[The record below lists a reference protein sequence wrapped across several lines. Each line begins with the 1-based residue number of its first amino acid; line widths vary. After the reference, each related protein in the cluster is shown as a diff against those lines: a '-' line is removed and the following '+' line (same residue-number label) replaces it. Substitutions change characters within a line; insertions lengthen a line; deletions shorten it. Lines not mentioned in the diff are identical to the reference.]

1 MLPLPQVERSPK
13 EAHRKSAARSRHIAI
28 LLNVKTV
35 GRVHLSGSGPR
46 EPLPL
51 GWSVA
56 LRTRRHQPSY
66 DPRLSA
72 LFLARNEYRGQTRH
86 YAAIDSGGGSG
97 RSVKTFKTW
106 FPTEEIPLGS
116 PFNYLV
122 RLRSAGNSGQLSFC
136 PAKMFHLFRPVPPVI
151 FITAFGDE
159 ELHEQAHH
167 AGALAVINKPLD
179 IDELRA
185 FITSYLANK
194 GA

>member
-1 MLPLPQVERSPK
+1 MDKPGITQQST
-13 EAHRKSAARSRHIAI
+13 AA
-28 LLNVKTV
+28 
-35 GRVHLSGSGPR
+35 
-46 EPLPL
+46 
-51 GWSVA
+51 
-56 LRTRRHQPSY
+56 
-66 DPRLSA
+66 
-72 LFLARNEYRGQTRH
+72 
-86 YAAIDSGGGSG
+86 AAP
-97 RSVKTFKTW
+97 W